1 MISTGNAVEAVNSI
15 VRKSPFVEE
24 IAGFVVKLNSISVRE
39 ESEFVKEVAVN
50 ALQSD
55 PLDGLR

>member
-1 MISTGNAVEAVNSI
+1 VS
-15 VRKSPFVEE
+15 EE
-24 IAGFVVKLNSISVRE
+24 P
-39 ESEFVKEVAVN
+39 EFVKETAVN

>member
-1 MISTGNAVEAVNSI
+1 MISIGNAVGAVNSI
-15 VRKSPFVEE
+15 VRKSPLVEE

-50 ALQSD
+50 ELQSD